1 MIPLIFYVFTKN
13 NYFYI
18 VRTKLQMTR
27 WHLYKHKYNFKS
39 KSQNRQKIHQT
50 QADEKLVSQ
59 NNRQKLK
66 TFVAPLSSQLIH
78 DKNVTTTHQKLIK
91 KSLDFECKPQ
101 INGSLTRRSVT
112 TTTYYTPFYC
122 V

>member
-27 WHLYKHKYNFKS
+27 WHLYKHKYNLKS
-39 KSQNRQKIHQT
+39 NSQNRQKIHQT

-59 NNRQKLK
+59 NNRQKMK
-66 TFVAPLSSQLIH
+66 TFVAPLSSRLIH
-78 DKNVTTTHQKLIK
+78 DKNVTTNTSKVDK
-91 KSLDFECKPQ
+91 KKF
-101 INGSLTRRSVT
+101 R
-112 TTTYYTPFYC
+112 F
-122 V
+122 